1 VVPDISVL
9 SVRLRRAAARPSVRR
24 LAVSALA
31 VVTAVVTAVVIGQAH
46 AARDRWGA
54 GHDVLV
60 ARHDLAPGDAVDG
73 ADVERRAL
81 PRAALPPEPLTALPV
96 GAVARHPILAGE
108 PVVAARL
115 APAGLAGAA
124 ALVGPGDR
132 AVAVP
137 RAQIAMPPLRI
148 GDVVD
153 VLAVLP
159 PGAGEGHD
167 PPAFPVVEGA
177 LVVDVGDEAVSVAVP
192 ADDAAATAW
201 AVSQGAA
208 ALALSGG

>member
-1 VVPDISVL
+1 VAPDITVL
-9 SVRLRRAAARPSVRR
+9 SVRLRRAAARPLVRR

-31 VVTAVVTAVVIGQAH
+31 VLTAVVTAVVIGQAH

-54 GHDVLV
+54 DHVVLV
-60 ARHDLAPGDAVDG
+60 ARHDVAPGDAVDE

-81 PRAALPPEPLTALPV
+81 PRTALPAETLTELPV

-137 RAQIAMPPLRI
+137 RAHVAMPPLRV

-167 PPAFPVVEGA
+167 PPVFPVVEGA
-177 LVVDVGDEAVSVAVP
+177 LVVDVSDDGVSVAVP
-192 ADDAAATAW
+192 AGDAGATAW

-208 ALALSGG
+208 AIALAGG

>member
-1 VVPDISVL
+1 VAPDITVL
-9 SVRLRRAAARPSVRR
+9 PVRLRRAAARPSVRR
-24 LAVSALA
+24 LSMGALA
-31 VVTAVVTAVVIGQAH
+31 IVTAVVTAMVIGQAH

-54 GHDVLV
+54 DHEVLV
-60 ARHDLAPGDAVDG
+60 ARHDLAPGDAVDA
-73 ADVERRAL
+73 ADIEHRAL
-81 PRAALPPEPLTALPV
+81 PRAALPAEALTALPV

-137 RAQIAMPPLRI
+137 RAQVAMPPLRV

-177 LVVDVGDEAVSVAVP
+177 LVVDVGDDAVSVAVP
-192 ADDAAATAW
+192 EDDAAATAW

-208 ALALSGG
+208 ALALAGG

>member
-1 VVPDISVL
+1 MASDITLL
-9 SVRLRRAAARPSVRR
+9 SVRLRRAAARPLIRR

-31 VVTAVVTAVVIGQAH
+31 ALTAVVTAVVIGQAH

-54 GHDVLV
+54 DHEVLV
-60 ARHDLAPGDAVDG
+60 ARHDLAPGDAVG
-73 ADVERRAL
+73 EADVESRAL
-81 PRAALPPEPLTALPV
+81 PRAALPVETLTALPA

-137 RAQIAMPPLRI
+137 RAQVAMPPVRV

-159 PGAGEGHD
+159 PDAGEGHD

-177 LVVDVGDEAVSVAVP
+177 LVVDVGDDAVSVAVP
-192 ADDAAATAW
+192 ARDAGATAW

-208 ALALSGG
+208 AIALAGG